1 MPARILPNAALFDE
15 VEEFPVVVM
24 KRWLKLEVRATV
36 SESRKAVK
44 YSDSDM
50 YNPMLGLSLQQNG
63 SHRFDMLRQTIESHD
78 VHELRR
84 S

>member
-15 VEEFPVVVM
+15 AEEFPVVVV
-24 KRWLKLEVRATV
+24 KRWLKSEVRAKL

-50 YNPMLGLSLQQNG
+50 N
-63 SHRFDMLRQTIESHD
+63 
-78 VHELRR
+78 
-84 S
+84 